1 MTLLAPQ
8 DQIEILR
15 RLAPGTEL
23 RDAVDL
29 ILRQGTGALVI
40 LGNGAAV
47 ESMCSGGFFLDG
59 AEFTAQRLAEL
70 AKMDGGIV
78 LDEDNEYIVRANVHF
93 IPDPTLATDETG
105 TRFRTAERLSQQ
117 TDRPILAISEEGRS
131 IAVVYWNGTRRELR
145 PPQVLEAE
153 ANQRLISL
161 ERLRRRL
168 QEAEDRLTRSEVDDV
183 VIVRDVSLLLLR
195 AALVRRL
202 YADVERTVIELGG
215 EGQLISL
222 QAADLIEGVNDLA
235 ETVYQD
241 YSKRRPRNGKSVFD
255 RLQSVPTE
263 DLYVASRVAAAIGMD
278 PLDAAV
284 RPRGIRALS
293 RVPRLPDAVKDA
305 LISHFK
311 DFQRMVHA
319 PVADLGKVEGVGSAR
334 AEQLRSYFDRLLEV
348 GMAWRF
354 EDDGRL

>member
-1 MTLLAPQ
+1 
-8 DQIEILR
+8 
-15 RLAPGTEL
+15 LAPGTKL
-23 RDAVDL
+23 RNAVDL
-29 ILRQGTGALVI
+29 IIRQGTGALVI
-40 LGNGAAV
+40 LGDGATV
-47 ESMCSGGFFLDG
+47 EAMCSGGFFLDN

-70 AKMDGGIV
+70 SKMDGGIV
-78 LDEDNEYIVRANVHF
+78 LDDDTEFIVRANVHF
-93 IPDPTLATDETG
+93 IPDPTLFTDETG

-117 TDRPILAISEEGRS
+117 TNRPILAISEEGRS
-131 IAVVYWNGTRRELR
+131 IAVVYWKGERRELR
-145 PPQVLEAE
+145 LPQLLEAE

-202 YADVERTVIELGG
+202 HADVERTVIELGG
-215 EGQLISL
+215 EGKLISL
-222 QAADLIEGVNDLA
+222 QAADLIEGVEDLA
-235 ETVYQD
+235 DTVYQD
-241 YSKRRPRNGKSVFD
+241 YSKRRARNGKSVFE
-255 RLQSVPTE
+255 RLETVPTE
-263 DLYVASRVAAAIGMD
+263 DLYVASRVAAALGMD
-278 PLDAAV
+278 ALDGSV

-293 RVPRLPDAVKDA
+293 RVPRLPDSVKDA

-319 PVADLGKVEGVGSAR
+319 EVSALGQVEGVGAAR

-348 GMAWRF
+348 GTSWHF
-354 EDDGRL
+354 EE

>member
-1 MTLLAPQ
+1 MTAHPTQ

-15 RLAPGTEL
+15 QLAPGTEM
-23 RDAVDL
+23 RDAVDMS
-29 ILRQGTGALVI
+29 LRQGTGALVV
-40 LGNGAAV
+40 LGDGASV
-47 ESMCSGGFFLDG
+47 EAMCSGGFFLDG
-59 AEFTAQRLAEL
+59 AGFTAQRLAEL
-70 AKMDGGIV
+70 SKMDGGIV
-78 LDEDNEYIVRANVHF
+78 LDDDTEYIVRANVHF

-117 TDRPILAISEEGRS
+117 TDRPILAVSEEGRS
-131 IAVVYWNGTRRELR
+131 IAIVYWKGTRRELR
-145 PPQVLEAE
+145 PPPVLEAE

-168 QEAEDRLTRSEVDDV
+168 QEAEDRLTRSEVEDV

-195 AALVRRL
+195 AVLVRRL
-202 YADVERTVIELGG
+202 YTDVERTVIELGG

-222 QAADLIEGVNDLA
+222 QAADLIEGVDELA
-235 ETVYQD
+235 TTVYQD
-241 YSKRRPRNGKSVFD
+241 YSKRRARNGKSVFA
-255 RLQSVPTE
+255 RLESVPTQ
-263 DLYVASRVAAAIGMD
+263 DLYVVSRVAAALGMD

-293 RVPRLPDAVKDA
+293 RVPRLPDTVKDA

-319 PVADLGKVEGVGSAR
+319 PVADLGKVEGVGNAR

-348 GMAWRF
+348 GNAWSF
-354 EDDGRL
+354 EE

>member
-1 MTLLAPQ
+1 MTARPRP

-15 RLAPGTEL
+15 RLAPGTAIRE
-23 RDAVDL
+23 AVDM

-40 LGNGAAV
+40 LGNGPSV
-47 ESMCSGGFFLDG
+47 EAMCSGGFFLDD

-70 AKMDGGIV
+70 SKMDGGIV
-78 LDEDNEYIVRANVHF
+78 LDDDNQYIVRANVHF
-93 IPDPTLATDETG
+93 IPDPTLATSETG

-117 TDRPILAISEEGRS
+117 TERPILAVSEEGRS
-131 IAVVYWNGTRRELR
+131 IAIVYWRGTRRVLR
-145 PPQVLEAE
+145 PPPVLEAE

-168 QEAEDRLTRSEVDDV
+168 QEAEDRLTRSEVDDIV
-183 VIVRDVSLLLLR
+183 TVRDVALLLLR

-202 YADVERTVIELGG
+202 YGDVERTVIELGG

-222 QAADLIEGVNDLA
+222 QAADLSEGVDDLA

-241 YSKRRPRNGKSVFD
+241 YSKRRSRNGKSVFA
-255 RLQSVPTE
+255 RLEDMPTE
-263 DLYVASRVAAAIGMD
+263 DLYVASRVAAALGMD
-278 PLDAAV
+278 ALDAAV
-284 RPRGIRALS
+284 RPRGIRTLS
-293 RVPRLPDAVKDA
+293 RVPRLPDTVKDS
-305 LISHFK
+305 LIGHFK

-319 PVADLGKVEGVGSAR
+319 PVSDLGKVEGVGAAR

-348 GMAWRF
+348 GTTWRF
-354 EDDGRL
+354 EE